1 MVGDV
6 TGRGL
11 ALKAASAGYEV
22 LLRLQNVLSRRPATS
37 DHGPVVSL
45 TSYGH
50 RLRKVFLTAESIAR
64 GTLKPS
70 RLIIWISDPDV
81 LSNPPRSL
89 VRLARRGVELRPCP
103 DIGPHKKYFPLVM
116 ESDDG
121 LDSFVTADDDVY
133 YHARWLSTLVAAHRQ
148 HPSQVIALRAREIGV
163 TTRDEIAPYS
173 TWDLAARGACSAR
186 VFPTGVGGVLYPRR
200 VIQEL
205 RAAGDAFLD
214 VAPRADDV
222 WLHMLTLR
230 SGTVARQIA
239 SPSRHELI
247 PVRGAGAQGLWEENV
262 QSKGNDVQ
270 IAATYPPDIVSRIV
284 HTPSEAG
291 GGTA

>member
-1 MVGDV
+1 M
-6 TGRGL
+6 
-11 ALKAASAGYEV
+11 
-22 LLRLQNVLSRRPATS
+22 
-37 DHGPVVSL
+37 VSL

-50 RLRKVFLTAESIAR
+50 RLTKVFLTVESIAR

-70 RLIIWISDPDV
+70 RLIIWISDPEI
-81 LSNPPRSL
+81 LRYPPRSL
-89 VRLARRGVELRPCP
+89 ARLARRGVELRPSS
-103 DIGPHKKYFPLVM
+103 DLGPHKKYFPLVM
-116 ESDDG
+116 GAEEG
-121 LDSFVTADDDVY
+121 LDCFVTADDDVY
-133 YHARWLSTLVAAHRQ
+133 YHARWLAALVAAHRQ
-148 HPSQVIALRAREIGV
+148 HPDEVIALRAREIGS
-163 TTRDEIAPYS
+163 TARNEIAPYD
-173 TWDLAARGACSAR
+173 TWGLAAQGGCSPR

-200 VIQEL
+200 VIDEV
-205 RAAGDAFLD
+205 RVAGAAFLD

-270 IAATYPPDIVSRIV
+270 IVATYPPEIVSRIV
-284 HTPSEAG
+284 NTPGSGEG
-291 GGTA
+291 GRL